1 MSYLLHLKR
10 YQMDDSTRWIV
21 KLNTKTWKVREV
33 KQIFNP
39 EEYVK
44 SKKHRELYTQKE
56 LIKILEDD
64 KENG

>member
-21 KLNTKTWKVREV
+21 KLNTKTGKVREV

-39 EEYVK
+39 EEYIK
-44 SKKHRELYTQKE
+44 IKNPRKLYNQNE
-56 LIKILEDD
+56 VIKILQED